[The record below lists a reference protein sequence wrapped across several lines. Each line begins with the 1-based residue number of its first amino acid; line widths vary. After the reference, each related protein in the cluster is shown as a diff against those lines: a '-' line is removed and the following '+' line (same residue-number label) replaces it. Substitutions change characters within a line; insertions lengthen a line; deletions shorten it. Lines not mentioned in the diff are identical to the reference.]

1 MKINSRM
8 KTDRAFHIDEISA
21 AQINPLTRVDAG
33 TKGFCLHVRKPEQ
46 TADVIAV
53 PSRRIYVF
61 TDVYLC
67 IPLLEKR
74 ILMIIREMKH

>member
-33 TKGFCLHVRKPEQ
+33 TKGFCLQACTQ
-46 TADVIAV
+46 T
-53 PSRRIYVF
+53 
-61 TDVYLC
+61 
-67 IPLLEKR
+67 
-74 ILMIIREMKH
+74 